1 LATLETKIDD
11 KMIFFNGKIYLIIKY
26 LFERRTEMSKTEK
39 TINKDIVY
47 KQSIK
52 KNKRNLERY
61 LRPTILKE
69 KKSSKNKRNMERYL

>member
-1 LATLETKIDD
+1 
-11 KMIFFNGKIYLIIKY
+11 
-26 LFERRTEMSKTEK
+26 MSKTEK